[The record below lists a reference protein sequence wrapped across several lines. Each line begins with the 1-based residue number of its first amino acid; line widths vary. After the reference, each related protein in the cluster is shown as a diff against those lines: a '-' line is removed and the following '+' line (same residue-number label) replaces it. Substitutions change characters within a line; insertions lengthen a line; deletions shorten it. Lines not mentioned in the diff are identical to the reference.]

1 MFASKRLALPF
12 AVSLMLLAACS
23 GEAPQAPTAPS
34 ADQAAAPAVPPITDE
49 AGLRAAAAK
58 ALTEQRFYA
67 PAGDSALDHYLA
79 LRDLRPDDANLATAL
94 LELLPYAVIGT
105 EQAVA
110 RQDFAE
116 ARRLLALLERAD
128 PQAPSLGRL
137 RDGIAAA
144 EVSAQAAAAE
154 ALAQSERDEAAR
166 LAAEREAQAAVN
178 APRVAP
184 AATPESAG
192 SARTST
198 SSPVSAVPTIAANA
212 PAPGSPAVAAPAPGS
227 SAPAVNR
234 APAPISAAATAGPPA
249 ASSAATAGATP
260 RLLSAP
266 SPRYPLMA
274 LRRKLEGQVTVQ
286 FTIQPDGS
294 VASPRVV
301 SGDPPGV
308 FDEAALVAASRWR
321 FEAGSRSVA
330 STRVVQFRLGEGQ
343 R

>member
-1 MFASKRLALPF
+1 MKPQDKLRVLP
-12 AVSLMLLAACS
+12 LLAALAWVAGCS
-23 GEAPQAPTAPS
+23 DPAPGTSDAGPSPVAEAP
-34 ADQAAAPAVPPITDE
+34 AAAPITDE
-49 AGLRAAAAK
+49 AGLRTAAAK
-58 ALTEQRFYA
+58 ALSAQRFYA

-79 LRDLRPDDANLATAL
+79 LRTLRPDDANVATAL

-105 EQAVA
+105 EQAVV

-137 RDGIAAA
+137 RDGIAVA
-144 EVSAQAAAAE
+144 EASAQAAADE
-154 ALAQSERDEAAR
+154 ALAQAERDEATR
-166 LAAEREAQAAVN
+166 LAAERESQAAAALPASTPETV
-178 APRVAP
+178 AGVAP
-184 AATPESAG
+184 AAPPAVGPPSPA
-192 SARTST
+192 AATS
-198 SSPVSAVPTIAANA
+198 PASAVA
-212 PAPGSPAVAAPAPGS
+212 
-227 SAPAVNR
+227 R
-234 APAPISAAATAGPPA
+234 APAPAPVAPVAAPPA
-249 ASSAATAGATP
+249 APSAAPAASAGATP
-260 RLLSAP
+260 RLISAP

-321 FEAGSRSVA
+321 FEAGSQSVA
-330 STRVVQFRLGEGQ
+330 STRVVQFRLAEGQ

>member
-1 MFASKRLALPF
+1 MKPQDKLRVLP
-12 AVSLMLLAACS
+12 LLAALAWVAGCS
-23 GEAPQAPTAPS
+23 DPAPGTSDAGPSPVAEAP
-34 ADQAAAPAVPPITDE
+34 AAAPITDE
-49 AGLRAAAAK
+49 AGLRTAAAK
-58 ALTEQRFYA
+58 ALSAQRFYA

-79 LRDLRPDDANLATAL
+79 LRTLRPDDANVATAL

-105 EQAVA
+105 EQAVV

-137 RDGIAAA
+137 RDGIAVA
-144 EVSAQAAAAE
+144 EASAQAAADE
-154 ALAQSERDEAAR
+154 ALAQAERDEATR
-166 LAAEREAQAAVN
+166 LAAERESQAAAALPPAVTAS
-178 APRVAP
+178 APETVAGVAP
-184 AATPESAG
+184 AAPPAVGPPSPA
-192 SARTST
+192 AATS
-198 SSPVSAVPTIAANA
+198 PASAVA
-212 PAPGSPAVAAPAPGS
+212 
-227 SAPAVNR
+227 R
-234 APAPISAAATAGPPA
+234 APAPAPVAPVAAPPA
-249 ASSAATAGATP
+249 APSAAPAASAGATP
-260 RLLSAP
+260 RLISAP

-321 FEAGSRSVA
+321 FEAGSQSVA
-330 STRVVQFRLGEGQ
+330 STRVVQFRLAEGQ